1 MLKFFRKNEK
11 ASRWILIIGMTLLM
25 VSWLVFDR
33 SSTFMT
39 DMLTGRATWATTVD
53 GVTVTET
60 DRLRVQQELRAI
72 SLLGDP
78 TVRAL
83 GLEKDPVHWYLLTLE
98 AERAGLVGGVADGQS
113 RLAETALAN
122 KVPENNLLGALCRES
137 GQTPTEV
144 FETLAKLN
152 GIDRYV
158 NLMASGPSRV
168 SSTRLEQSAAT
179 LLAAVSGEIVVLDG
193 AKSKVEVAAPS
204 EAALQLQLATYGAQK
219 SGEGKSGFGYRL
231 ADRMQIEWI
240 TIPAASIADLVQQS
254 PALSN
259 IELRKYWLEH
269 QAEFA
274 PSALAPTPA
283 ATSFD
288 ASRDAVKAK
297 VLAAAILEKRQEIS
311 KFIADR
317 MQMSMRGLPQVNG
330 YYTLPAEWKNSQ
342 LTLAALSS
350 EVAAKFAIPLPAVV
364 TNGEG
369 WITPAE
375 INSLP
380 GLGIASTNRFGTQPV
395 TAGQLVQA
403 LRELG
408 GKSTLIAQV
417 GVVSPVLANE
427 AGDLFAFR
435 ATAVEAAAAPASVD
449 AVRETLVADV
459 TRLNRF
465 DALQGMTSKI
475 QSEAVDQGLAAVAAT
490 YGVTVEPFNDLRQSD
505 KQFLQYG
512 LKLPGQLAG
521 IGSDAATAKAIVE
534 RAMSLPSAR
543 LLAELPVGERT
554 LVLSVPEKLAIVVVR
569 IDRISPMNQ
578 GDLPAL
584 VNNQRFRQ
592 VAVTDAAHGSPQEL
606 FSKDALVA
614 RNGFTLANPGTESD
628 ESESGAPAQAPAPAP
643 TPSFTVTPVAPAKAG
658 Q

>member
-11 ASRWILIIGMTLLM
+11 ASRWILIVGMTLLM

-39 DMLTGRATWATTVD
+39 DLLIGRATWATTVD
-53 GVTVTET
+53 GVTITEG
-60 DRLRVQQELRAI
+60 DRLRMQQELRAI

-83 GLEKDPVHWYLLTLE
+83 GLEKDPVHWFLLTLE
-98 AERAGLVGGVADGQS
+98 AQRAGLVGGVADGQT
-113 RLAETALAN
+113 RLAETATAN
-122 KVPENNLLGALCRES
+122 KVPEGNLLGALCRES

-152 GIDRYV
+152 GVDRYV
-158 NLMASGPSRV
+158 NLITSGPARV
-168 SSTRLEQSAAT
+168 SSTRLEQAAAS

-193 AKSKVEVAAPS
+193 TKSKVDVAAPS
-204 EAALQLQLATYGAQK
+204 EAALQSQLATYGAMK
-219 SGEGKSGFGYRL
+219 SGEGKCGFGYRIG
-231 ADRMQIEWI
+231 DRMQIEWLML
-240 TIPAASIADLVQQS
+240 PAASIADLVQQS

-269 QAEFA
+269 QADFGLGGV
-274 PSALAPTPA
+274 STTSV
-283 ATSFD
+283 ATTFD
-288 ASRDAVKAK
+288 GSRDAVKAK
-297 VLAAAILEKRQEIS
+297 VLAVAIQEKRLEIS

-317 MQMSMRGLPQVNG
+317 LQMSMRGLSQVDG
-330 YYTLPAEWKNSQ
+330 YYNLPADWKTSQ
-342 LTLAALSS
+342 LTLAALGG
-350 EVAAKFAIPLPAVV
+350 EVAAKFGIPAPAVV

-369 WITPAE
+369 WMTPAE

-380 GLGIASTNRFGTQPV
+380 GLGVATTNRFGAQPV

-417 GVVSPVLANE
+417 GVVSPVLGND

-435 ATAVEAAAAPASVD
+435 ATAVEASAAPASVD
-449 AVRETLVADV
+449 SAREALLADV

-465 DALQGMTSKI
+465 DKLLGMTSEI
-475 QSEAVDQGLAAVAAT
+475 QREAVDAGLSAVAAT

-521 IGSDAATAKAIVE
+521 IGADAATTRAIVE

-543 LLAELPVGERT
+543 LIADLPVGERT
-554 LVLSVPEKLAIVVVR
+554 LVLPVPEKLAVVVVR
-569 IDRISPMNQ
+569 IDRITPMNQ

-584 VNNQRFRQ
+584 VNNQRFRS
-592 VAVTDAAHGSPQEL
+592 VAVTDPAAGNPQEL
-606 FSKDALVA
+606 FTKEALVA
-614 RNGFTLANPGTESD
+614 RHGFTLVNPAKERDESD
-628 ESESGAPAQAPAPAP
+628 AAAPAPA
-643 TPSFTVTPVAPAKAG
+643 TDGAVPVAPAKAG